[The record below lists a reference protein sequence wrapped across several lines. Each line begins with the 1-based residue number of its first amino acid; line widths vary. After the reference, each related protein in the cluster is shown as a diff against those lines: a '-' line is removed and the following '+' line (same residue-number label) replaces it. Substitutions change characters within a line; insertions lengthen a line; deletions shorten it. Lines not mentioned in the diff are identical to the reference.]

1 MTIEINPCPE
11 YSRMVHRYKRVRD
24 IVNGEYRLKEND
36 LEQISGTNDVV
47 TSVSSISTR
56 YLRYINPSDKSEYNR
71 LRNIGFINGARLFNA
86 TSRTLSGLMGMSY
99 RVPPK
104 DPDLAPSM
112 KYLID
117 NVDGAGT
124 SLIQQAKSTSWNVT
138 QIGRHGLLTDM
149 PRNEDGKEITI
160 SDVNNGFRATIQE
173 YTAENIKD
181 WNEAI
186 IGGAKV
192 LDLLVLREITS
203 CYCDKYRLKRESVEI
218 NRVYRLT
225 NGIVTVQIYKREKEG
240 GFTEGEEIV
249 VTTGGGKPISRIPFS
264 FVGSV
269 DNSPDV
275 DTLPLEPLSDTNL
288 GHYQE
293 SANLRS
299 SSYQLSAAQ
308 PVISDDNYAN
318 YARNKKNNEDV
329 LDMGE
334 ESTIVLGTGGSF
346 SYHSPDPNNIS
357 SDLLLKDEERMVA
370 LGAQLVLGSG
380 QAETAEAARIKRS
393 SDVSTLDSISMNVGD
408 AYTQR
413 IKDAY
418 QFMGVQWDEA
428 KYVLS
433 RDFFDTD
440 LTPDEAVKLVSVW
453 QGGAIS
459 KAVLDANLKSGG
471 VISEDT
477 DLNKMNDAIEEE
489 AASAAL
495 DFGEGQTSQSNTVK
509 TED

>member
-11 YSRMVHRYKRVRD
+11 YSRMIHRYNRVRD

-36 LEQISGTNDVV
+36 LDQISGTTV
-47 TSVSSISTR
+47 TTSTSSISTR
-56 YLRYINPSDKSEYNR
+56 YLRYINPGDKSDYNKQ
-71 LRNIGFINGARLFNA
+71 RNIGFINGARLFNA
-86 TSRTLSGLMGMSY
+86 TTRTLSGLMGMSY

-104 DPDLAPSM
+104 DPELASSM
-112 KYLID
+112 TYLID

-149 PRNEDGKEITI
+149 PRNDEGKEITLA
-160 SDVNNGFRATIQE
+160 DVNAGFRATIQE
-173 YTAENIKD
+173 YTAENIQD
-181 WNEAI
+181 WNETI

-192 LDLLVLREITS
+192 LDLLVLREISS
-203 CYCDKYRLKRESVEI
+203 CYCDAFRIKREDVEI
-218 NRVYRLT
+218 KRVYRLT
-225 NGIVTVQIYKREKEG
+225 DGVVTVQLCKREKEG
-240 GFTEGEEIV
+240 GFTGGKEIV
-249 VTTGGGKPISRIPFS
+249 VKTASGKSISRIPFS
-264 FVGSV
+264 FPGSV
-269 DNSPDV
+269 DNSPKPDL
-275 DTLPLEPLSDTNL
+275 LPLEPLTDTNL

-308 PVISDDNYAN
+308 PVIADDNYAN
-318 YARNKKNNEDV
+318 EAANKRGQNKIV
-329 LDMGE
+329 DMGE
-334 ESTIVLGTGGSF
+334 ESTIILGSGGTFSF
-346 SYHSPDPNNIS
+346 HSPDPNNIS
-357 SDLLLKDEERMVA
+357 SDLLMKDEERMVA

-418 QFMGVQWDEA
+418 EFMGVEWNDAQ
-428 KYVLS
+428 YLLS

-440 LTPDEAVKLVSVW
+440 LTPEQAVKIVEVW
-453 QGGAIS
+453 QKGAIS
-459 KAVLDANLKSGG
+459 KAVLDTKLQSGG
-471 VISEDT
+471 VISEDV
-477 DLNKMNDAIEEE
+477 DLEEMNEAIEEE
-489 AASAAL
+489 AMQMGVEFEE
-495 DFGEGQTSQSNTVK
+495 DKESQSNTVT
-509 TED
+509 TEE